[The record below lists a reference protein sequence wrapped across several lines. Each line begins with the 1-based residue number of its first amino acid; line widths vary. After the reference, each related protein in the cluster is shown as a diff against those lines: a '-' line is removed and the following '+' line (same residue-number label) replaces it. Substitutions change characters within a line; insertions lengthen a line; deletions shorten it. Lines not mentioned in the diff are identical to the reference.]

1 MLLRRPLMPLLQLF
15 QLFRVVIDV
24 APRAVRSSAPRR
36 RSLSRKRSHPQP
48 LWVVRRLCLL
58 LESPG
63 WRLCAQ
69 MVPSRVST
77 RGSAA
82 VPRAARGAMRRGGGR
97 SG

>member
-15 QLFRVVIDV
+15 QLFRVLLDV
-24 APRAVRSSAPRR
+24 EPRR
-36 RSLSRKRSHPQP
+36 RSLSHKQTQTLTPAAAVGGATAV
-48 LWVVRRLCLL
+48 LV
-58 LESPG
+58 LESLG
-63 WRLCAQ
+63 WRLCAR

-82 VPRAARGAMRRGGGR
+82 VPRTARGAMRRGGGR